1 MVDICNDVSIFCVD
15 IEAAHVLA
23 KIASIDNGF
32 GNVTDKDDIPDLE
45 APTECEDK
53 EIVSEL
59 KTCASKA
66 SLLSKEHEDHDDDV
80 EPSMSV
86 NDDNEVEVDC
96 EFYNNAAFVQRT

>member
-1 MVDICNDVSIFCVD
+1 MD
-15 IEAAHVLA
+15 IEAAYVLA
-23 KIASIDNGF
+23 PIASIDNGF
-32 GNVTDKDDIPDLE
+32 GNVTNYKDILDLE
-45 APTECEDK
+45 TPTECEDEDVFASK
-53 EIVSEL
+53 IS
-59 KTCASKA
+59 CASKA